1 MLSYNLKHQIH
12 KTSSYEAHKNKFKIR
27 QMFSLEVAMHTAVYS
42 PSVAAAATA
51 KHLVSQN
58 RNILS
63 MLCSRF
69 ANHHVS
75 RLSSKSY
82 FNNSYF
88 NIMGNFRGKF
98 SRKSSWKLFHFRQ
111 FKTSPLIV
119 AQSKTKNDI
128 ISLQVL
134 DVRW

>member
-42 PSVAAAATA
+42 PSVAAAATT

-69 ANHHVS
+69 ANHVS